1 MKSLKRIILTT
12 GVMISLFGA
21 PIVQNNPLMD
31 YMNSMTTITAMAAE
45 QQSNLPYSRFWETQA
60 DGSWKYKYDDGTY
73 ATGWI
78 QDDVDG
84 NWYYMDSAG
93 IMKSGLYKSYDRY
106 YLLSG
111 LHDGH
116 YGHLL
121 TNGEVYQGVTISA
134 DTSETYMGALSQ
146 QTISQ
151 LGLDVSKAIDITGT
165 QHVKGGQVVTPEQPQ
180 QNPTTQ
186 SNGGTGKGGSTTSS
200 TDDMSQTGKITDP
213 NDLKPGQFA
222 IIDGHMWARDPSSG
236 TLYDM
241 GSTAGSTDGGTSIEI
256 H

>member
-84 NWYYMDSAG
+84 NWYYMDSSG
-93 IMKSGLYKSYDRY
+93 IMQSGLYKSYDRY

-116 YGHLL
+116 FGHML

-134 DTSETYMGALSQ
+134 DTSETYRGALSQ

-180 QNPTTQ
+180 QTQENPTTPNTIIPGYEDDGGND
-186 SNGGTGKGGSTTSS
+186 SVDNNGAREGITGGTVGDGSN
-200 TDDMSQTGKITDP
+200 IP
-213 NDLKPGQFA
+213 F
-222 IIDGHMWARDPSSG
+222 
-236 TLYDM
+236 
-241 GSTAGSTDGGTSIEI
+241 E
-256 H
+256 

>member
-1 MKSLKRIILTT
+1 MFTSPIIPT
-12 GVMISLFGA
+12 
-21 PIVQNNPLMD
+21 
-31 YMNSMTTITAMAAE
+31 MTTYAAE

-84 NWYYMDSAG
+84 NWYYMDSSG
-93 IMKSGLYKSYDRY
+93 IMQSGLYKSYDRY
-106 YLLSG
+106 YLLSS

-134 DTSETYMGALSQ
+134 DTSETYRGALSQ

-165 QHVKGGQVVTPEQPQ
+165 QHVKGGKVVTPEQPQ
-180 QNPTTQ
+180 QTQENPTTPNNVGDDNLNTQ
-186 SNGGTGKGGSTTSS
+186 DTGDGMSSSLEELLDGVDLSDLGG
-200 TDDMSQTGKITDP
+200 I
-213 NDLKPGQFA
+213 
-222 IIDGHMWARDPSSG
+222 PSG
-236 TLYDM
+236 Y
-241 GSTAGSTDGGTSIEI
+241 GNPYGAWK
-256 H
+256 

>member
-106 YLLSG
+106 YYFSEI
-111 LHDGH
+111 HDGH
-116 YGHLL
+116 FGHML

-134 DTSETYMGALSQ
+134 DTSETYRGALSQ

-165 QHVKGGQVVTPEQPQ
+165 QHVKGGKVVTPEQPQ
-180 QNPTTQ
+180 QNPTQPSTPQ
-186 SNGGTGKGGSTTSS
+186 PSKDTPDPILPVSEDGGSGDPTDTSDEIEVEFN
-200 TDDMSQTGKITDP
+200 T
-213 NDLKPGQFA
+213 
-222 IIDGHMWARDPSSG
+222 SG
-236 TLYDM
+236 PTY
-241 GSTAGSTDGGTSIEI
+241 EFE
-256 H
+256 

>member
-1 MKSLKRIILTT
+1 MYRSKRILLSSGLLLGFMFT
-12 GVMISLFGA
+12 S
-21 PIVQNNPLMD
+21 PIIP
-31 YMNSMTTITAMAAE
+31 TITTYAAE

-106 YLLSG
+106 YYFSEI
-111 LHDGH
+111 HDGH
-116 YGHLL
+116 FGHML

-134 DTSETYMGALSQ
+134 DTSETYRGALSQ

-165 QHVKGGQVVTPEQPQ
+165 QHVKGGKVVTPEQPQ
-180 QNPTTQ
+180 QTPTQPSTPQ
-186 SNGGTGKGGSTTSS
+186 PSKDTPDPILPVSEDDGSGDPTDTSDEIEVEFNTSGSNIK
-200 TDDMSQTGKITDP
+200 
-213 NDLKPGQFA
+213 F
-222 IIDGHMWARDPSSG
+222 
-236 TLYDM
+236 
-241 GSTAGSTDGGTSIEI
+241 E
-256 H
+256 

>member
-1 MKSLKRIILTT
+1 MSVIKKVVLTT
-12 GVMISLFGA
+12 GIMISLFGA

-60 DGSWKYKYDDGTY
+60 DGSWKYKYDNGTY

-78 QDDVDG
+78 LDEVDG
-84 NWYYMDSAG
+84 NWYYMDNSG
-93 IMKSGLYKSYDRY
+93 IMQSGLYKSYDRY
-106 YLLSG
+106 YLLSS

-121 TNGEVYQGVTISA
+121 TNGEVYKGVTISA
-134 DTSETYMGALSQ
+134 DTSETYRGALSQ

-165 QHVKGGQVVTPEQPQ
+165 QHVKGGKVVTPEQPQ
-180 QNPTTQ
+180 QNPTTP
-186 SNGGTGKGGSTTSS
+186 NTIIPGYEDDGG
-200 TDDMSQTGKITDP
+200 
-213 NDLKPGQFA
+213 ND
-222 IIDGHMWARDPSSG
+222 SSG
-236 TLYDM
+236 D
-241 GSTAGSTDGGTSIEI
+241 SSDEIEFVVPEGTMPEW
-256 H
+256 

>member
-1 MKSLKRIILTT
+1 MFTSPIIPT
-12 GVMISLFGA
+12 
-21 PIVQNNPLMD
+21 
-31 YMNSMTTITAMAAE
+31 MTTYAAE

-106 YLLSG
+106 YLLSS

-134 DTSETYMGALSQ
+134 DTSETYRGALSQ
-146 QTISQ
+146 QTITQ

-165 QHVKGGQVVTPEQPQ
+165 QHVKGGKVVTPEQTQ
-180 QNPTTQ
+180 QTQENPTTP
-186 SNGGTGKGGSTTSS
+186 SNEGTGEGGSTTSGES
-200 TDDMSQTGKITDP
+200 NQSNTGGGNKPIFDNTEIT
-213 NDLKPGQFA
+213 GE
-222 IIDGHMWARDPSSG
+222 G
-236 TLYDM
+236 TGLPEGIY
-241 GSTAGSTDGGTSIEI
+241 GY
-256 H
+256 

>member
-1 MKSLKRIILTT
+1 MSVIKKVVLTT
-12 GVMISLFGA
+12 GIMISLFGA

-84 NWYYMDSAG
+84 NWYYMDSSG
-93 IMKSGLYKSYDRY
+93 IMQSGLYKSYDRY
-106 YLLSG
+106 YLLSS

-134 DTSETYMGALSQ
+134 DTSETYRGALSQ

-180 QNPTTQ
+180 QTQENPTTPN
-186 SNGGTGKGGSTTSS
+186 NGGDDSLNTQDTGDGMSSSLEELLNGVDLSELGG
-200 TDDMSQTGKITDP
+200 QTGG
-213 NDLKPGQFA
+213 GQYE
-222 IIDGHMWARDPSSG
+222 HWK
-236 TLYDM
+236 
-241 GSTAGSTDGGTSIEI
+241 
-256 H
+256 

>member
-106 YLLSG
+106 YYFSEI
-111 LHDGH
+111 HDGH
-116 YGHLL
+116 FGHML

-134 DTSETYMGALSQ
+134 DTSETYRGALSQ

-165 QHVKGGQVVTPEQPQ
+165 QHVKDGKVVTPEQPQ
-180 QNPTTQ
+180 QNPTTP
-186 SNGGTGKGGSTTSS
+186 NGGTGEGGSTTSS
-200 TDDMSQTGKITDP
+200 TDDGFDTQ
-213 NDLKPGQFA
+213 N
-222 IIDGHMWARDPSSG
+222 SG
-236 TLYDM
+236 
-241 GSTAGSTDGGTSIEI
+241 GSTDYSSWFDGLDPSGAGGGTSSPFGAWER
-256 H
+256 

>member
-106 YLLSG
+106 YYFSEI
-111 LHDGH
+111 HDGH
-116 YGHLL
+116 FGHML

-134 DTSETYMGALSQ
+134 DTSETYRGALSQ

-165 QHVKGGQVVTPEQPQ
+165 QHVKGGKVVTPP
-180 QNPTTQ
+180 
-186 SNGGTGKGGSTTSS
+186 STNTSS
-200 TDDMSQTGKITDP
+200 GDDMSWKDEEQ
-213 NDLKPGQFA
+213 A
-222 IIDGHMWARDPSSG
+222 IKDR
-236 TLYDM
+236 YF
-241 GSTAGSTDGGTSIEI
+241 GGGGVGGLSDD
-256 H
+256 HPLS

>member
-1 MKSLKRIILTT
+1 MNTLKKVIITT
-12 GVMISLFGA
+12 GVMFTLFGA

-106 YLLSG
+106 YYFSEI
-111 LHDGH
+111 HDGH
-116 YGHLL
+116 FGHML

-134 DTSETYMGALSQ
+134 DTSETYRGALSQ

-151 LGLDVSKAIDITGT
+151 LGLDVTKAIDITGT
-165 QHVKGGQVVTPEQPQ
+165 QHVKGGKVVTPEQPQ
-180 QNPTTQ
+180 QTPSPSQETPSQSGDNSLNSDENRQEILDKYFGGGGVDGAFDNNPL
-186 SNGGTGKGGSTTSS
+186 S
-200 TDDMSQTGKITDP
+200 
-213 NDLKPGQFA
+213 
-222 IIDGHMWARDPSSG
+222 
-236 TLYDM
+236 
-241 GSTAGSTDGGTSIEI
+241 
-256 H
+256 

>member
-1 MKSLKRIILTT
+1 MSVIKKVVLTT
-12 GVMISLFGA
+12 GIMISLFGA

-106 YLLSG
+106 YLLSS

-116 YGHLL
+116 YGHML

-134 DTSETYMGALSQ
+134 DTSETYRGALSQ

-180 QNPTTQ
+180 QTPTTQ
-186 SNGGTGKGGSTTSS
+186 GGTGEGGSTTSS
-200 TDDMSQTGKITDP
+200 TDDGFDTQ
-213 NDLKPGQFA
+213 N
-222 IIDGHMWARDPSSG
+222 SG
-236 TLYDM
+236 
-241 GSTAGSTDGGTSIEI
+241 GSTDYSSWFDGLDPSGAGGQTGGGQYE
-256 H
+256 HWK

>member
-106 YLLSG
+106 YYFSEI
-111 LHDGH
+111 HDGH
-116 YGHLL
+116 FGHML

-134 DTSETYMGALSQ
+134 DTSETYRGALSQ

-165 QHVKGGQVVTPEQPQ
+165 QHVKGGKVVTPEQPQ
-180 QNPTTQ
+180 QTPTTPNTIIPGYEDDGGNDSGD
-186 SNGGTGKGGSTTSS
+186 SNGARPGISGGIYDGVGKG
-200 TDDMSQTGKITDP
+200 
-213 NDLKPGQFA
+213 NVYEF
-222 IIDGHMWARDPSSG
+222 
-236 TLYDM
+236 
-241 GSTAGSTDGGTSIEI
+241 E
-256 H
+256 

>member
-1 MKSLKRIILTT
+1 MFTSPIIPT
-12 GVMISLFGA
+12 
-21 PIVQNNPLMD
+21 
-31 YMNSMTTITAMAAE
+31 MTTYAAE

-106 YLLSG
+106 YLLSS

-134 DTSETYMGALSQ
+134 DTSETYRGALSQ
-146 QTISQ
+146 QTITQ

-180 QNPTTQ
+180 QTPTQPSTPQ
-186 SNGGTGKGGSTTSS
+186 PSKDTPDPILPVSEDGGSGDPTDTS
-200 TDDMSQTGKITDP
+200 DEIEVVV
-213 NDLKPGQFA
+213 
-222 IIDGHMWARDPSSG
+222 DG
-236 TLYDM
+236 
-241 GSTAGSTDGGTSIEI
+241 DGPTYEFE
-256 H
+256 

>member
-60 DGSWKYKYDDGTY
+60 DGSWKYKYDNGTY

-84 NWYYMDSAG
+84 NWYYMDNSG

-106 YLLSG
+106 YYFSEI
-111 LHDGH
+111 HDGH
-116 YGHLL
+116 FGHML

-134 DTSETYMGALSQ
+134 DTSETYRGALSQ

-165 QHVKGGQVVTPEQPQ
+165 QHVKGGKVVTPEQPQ
-180 QNPTTQ
+180 QTPTQPSTPQ
-186 SNGGTGKGGSTTSS
+186 PSKDTPDPILPVSEDGGSGDPTDTS
-200 TDDMSQTGKITDP
+200 DEI
-213 NDLKPGQFA
+213 A
-222 IIDGHMWARDPSSG
+222 VVVDG
-236 TLYDM
+236 
-241 GSTAGSTDGGTSIEI
+241 DGPTYEFE
-256 H
+256 

>member
-1 MKSLKRIILTT
+1 MSVIKKVVLTT
-12 GVMISLFGA
+12 GIMISLFGA

-134 DTSETYMGALSQ
+134 DTSETYRGALSQ

>member
-1 MKSLKRIILTT
+1 MNRGKHILLSAGLLL
-12 GVMISLFGA
+12 GVMFTG
-21 PIVQNNPLMD
+21 PM
-31 YMNSMTTITAMAAE
+31 MNDITTITAMAAE

-106 YLLSG
+106 YYFSEI
-111 LHDGH
+111 HDGH
-116 YGHLL
+116 FGHML

-134 DTSETYMGALSQ
+134 DTSETYRGALSQ

-180 QNPTTQ
+180 QTPSPSQETPSQSGDNSLNSDENRQEILDKYFGGGGVDGAFDNNPL
-186 SNGGTGKGGSTTSS
+186 S
-200 TDDMSQTGKITDP
+200 
-213 NDLKPGQFA
+213 
-222 IIDGHMWARDPSSG
+222 
-236 TLYDM
+236 
-241 GSTAGSTDGGTSIEI
+241 
-256 H
+256 

>member
-1 MKSLKRIILTT
+1 MSVIKKVVLTT
-12 GVMISLFGA
+12 GIMISLFGA

-106 YLLSG
+106 YLLSS

-116 YGHLL
+116 YGHML

-134 DTSETYMGALSQ
+134 DTSETYRGALSQ

-180 QNPTTQ
+180 ENPTTQ
-186 SNGGTGKGGSTTSS
+186 SNGGTGEGGSTTSS
-200 TDDMSQTGKITDP
+200 TDDGFDTQNSGGSTWEQAEEIFKNIDPNADPGGQTGG
-213 NDLKPGQFA
+213 GQYE
-222 IIDGHMWARDPSSG
+222 HWK
-236 TLYDM
+236 
-241 GSTAGSTDGGTSIEI
+241 
-256 H
+256 

>member
-45 QQSNLPYSRFWETQA
+45 QQSNLPYSRFWETQP
-60 DGSWKYKYDDGTY
+60 DGSWKYKYDNGTY

-78 QDDVDG
+78 LDEVDG

-106 YLLSG
+106 YYFSEI
-111 LHDGH
+111 HDGH
-116 YGHLL
+116 FGHML

-134 DTSETYMGALSQ
+134 DTSETYRGALSQ

-165 QHVKGGQVVTPEQPQ
+165 QHVSGGEVVTPEQPQ
-180 QNPTTQ
+180 QTPTTQ
-186 SNGGTGKGGSTTSS
+186 SNGGSS
-200 TDDMSQTGKITDP
+200 DDINQTGKITDP
-213 NDLKPGQFA
+213 NDLQPGQFA
-222 IIDGHMWARDPSSG
+222 IIDGNGWLKDYSG
-236 TLYDM
+236 TLHNM
-241 GSTAGSTDGGTSIEI
+241 GSTAGDNSGYMPGIS
-256 H
+256 

>member
-93 IMKSGLYKSYDRY
+93 IMQSGLYKSYDRY
-106 YLLSG
+106 YFFSEE
-111 LHDGH
+111 HDGH
-116 YGHLL
+116 FGHMLV
-121 TNGEVYQGVTISA
+121 NGEVYHGVTISA
-134 DTSETYMGALSQ
+134 DTSESYRGALSE
-146 QTISQ
+146 QTLTQ

-165 QHVKGGQVVTPEQPQ
+165 QHVKGGQVVTPAQTTEQS
-180 QNPTTQ
+180 TE
-186 SNGGTGKGGSTTSS
+186 GGF
-200 TDDMSQTGKITDP
+200 MSQEMLDKYYGGGGVD
-213 NDLKPGQFA
+213 
-222 IIDGHMWARDPSSG
+222 
-236 TLYDM
+236 
-241 GSTAGSTDGGTSIEI
+241 GTSGD
-256 H
+256 HPLSD

>member
-106 YLLSG
+106 YYFSEI
-111 LHDGH
+111 HDGH
-116 YGHLL
+116 FGHML

-134 DTSETYMGALSQ
+134 DTSETYRGALSQ

-180 QNPTTQ
+180 QNPTTPNTIIPGYEDDGGNDSGD
-186 SNGGTGKGGSTTSS
+186 SNGARPGISGGIYDGVGKG
-200 TDDMSQTGKITDP
+200 
-213 NDLKPGQFA
+213 NVYEF
-222 IIDGHMWARDPSSG
+222 
-236 TLYDM
+236 
-241 GSTAGSTDGGTSIEI
+241 E
-256 H
+256 

>member
-106 YLLSG
+106 YLLSS

-134 DTSETYMGALSQ
+134 DTSETYRGALSQ

-180 QNPTTQ
+180 QTHTQPSTPQPSKDTPDPILPVSEDDGSGDPTDTSDEIEVEFNTSG
-186 SNGGTGKGGSTTSS
+186 SNIK
-200 TDDMSQTGKITDP
+200 
-213 NDLKPGQFA
+213 F
-222 IIDGHMWARDPSSG
+222 
-236 TLYDM
+236 
-241 GSTAGSTDGGTSIEI
+241 E
-256 H
+256 

>member
-1 MKSLKRIILTT
+1 MKTLKRIILTT

-134 DTSETYMGALSQ
+134 DTSETYRGALSQ

-180 QNPTTQ
+180 QTPSPSQEKPSQ
-186 SNGGTGKGGSTTSS
+186 SGDNSLNSDENRQEILDKYYGGGG
-200 TDDMSQTGKITDP
+200 I
-213 NDLKPGQFA
+213 
-222 IIDGHMWARDPSSG
+222 SG
-236 TLYDM
+236 AFDNHPL
-241 GSTAGSTDGGTSIEI
+241 SN
-256 H
+256 

>member
-1 MKSLKRIILTT
+1 MNTLKKVIITT
-12 GVMISLFGA
+12 GVMFTLFGA

-106 YLLSG
+106 YLLSS

-134 DTSETYMGALSQ
+134 DTSETYRGALSQ
-146 QTISQ
+146 QTITQ

-165 QHVKGGQVVTPEQPQ
+165 QHVSGGKVVTPEQPQ
-180 QNPTTQ
+180 QTPTTP
-186 SNGGTGKGGSTTSS
+186 NGGTGEGGSTTSS
-200 TDDMSQTGKITDP
+200 TDDSFDTQ
-213 NDLKPGQFA
+213 N
-222 IIDGHMWARDPSSG
+222 SG
-236 TLYDM
+236 
-241 GSTAGSTDGGTSIEI
+241 GSTDYSSWFDGLDPSGAGGVESGDGNPYGAWK
-256 H
+256 

>member
-1 MKSLKRIILTT
+1 MYRSKRILLSSGLLLGFMFT
-12 GVMISLFGA
+12 S
-21 PIVQNNPLMD
+21 PIIP
-31 YMNSMTTITAMAAE
+31 TITTYAAE

-106 YLLSG
+106 YLLSS

-134 DTSETYMGALSQ
+134 DTSETYRGALSQ

-165 QHVKGGQVVTPEQPQ
+165 QHVKGGKVVTPEQPQ
-180 QNPTTQ
+180 ENPTTQ
-186 SNGGTGKGGSTTSS
+186 SNGGTGEGGSTTSS
-200 TDDMSQTGKITDP
+200 TDDMDQTGKITDP
-213 NDLKPGQFA
+213 NDLKAGQFA
-222 IIDGHMWARDPSSG
+222 IINGHMWARDPSSG

-241 GSTAGSTDGGTSIEI
+241 GATSGEYDGEGMPGIS
-256 H
+256 

>member
-1 MKSLKRIILTT
+1 MSVIKKVVLTT
-12 GVMISLFGA
+12 GIMISLFGA

-60 DGSWKYKYDDGTY
+60 DGSWKYKYDNGTY

-78 QDDVDG
+78 LDEVDG

-134 DTSETYMGALSQ
+134 DTSETYRGALSQ

-151 LGLDVSKAIDITGT
+151 LGLDVTKAIDITGT
-165 QHVKGGQVVTPEQPQ
+165 QHVSGGKVVTPEQPQ
-180 QNPTTQ
+180 QTQENPTTPNTIIPGYEDDGGND
-186 SNGGTGKGGSTTSS
+186 SVDNNGAREGITGGTVGDGSN
-200 TDDMSQTGKITDP
+200 IP
-213 NDLKPGQFA
+213 F
-222 IIDGHMWARDPSSG
+222 
-236 TLYDM
+236 
-241 GSTAGSTDGGTSIEI
+241 E
-256 H
+256 